1 MARGKRVR
9 EIGLW
14 SGWFTKDIDSQRYPL
29 VRLDRDEVVDG
40 GGSERG
46 RRRRRT
52 GMGRLC
58 GGVWTADNRKLP
70 GYLC

>member
-14 SGWFTKDIDSQRYPL
+14 SGWFAKDIDSQRYPL

-40 GGSERG
+40 GVRKGKEEEENGDGSVV
-46 RRRRRT
+46 RRRLDR
-52 GMGRLC
+52 G
-58 GGVWTADNRKLP
+58 
-70 GYLC
+70 

>member
-40 GGSERG
+40 GVRKGKEEEENGNGSVV
-46 RRRRRT
+46 RRRLDR
-52 GMGRLC
+52 G
-58 GGVWTADNRKLP
+58 
-70 GYLC
+70 

>member
-1 MARGKRVR
+1 MARVR

-40 GGSERG
+40 GVRKGKEEEENGDGSVV
-46 RRRRRT
+46 RRRLDR
-52 GMGRLC
+52 G
-58 GGVWTADNRKLP
+58 
-70 GYLC
+70 

>member
-1 MARGKRVR
+1 MVRVR

-40 GGSERG
+40 GVRKGKEEEENGDGSVV
-46 RRRRRT
+46 RRRLDR
-52 GMGRLC
+52 G
-58 GGVWTADNRKLP
+58 
-70 GYLC
+70 

>member
-1 MARGKRVR
+1 MKILRGIGGAKRVR

-40 GGSERG
+40 GVRKGKEEEENGDGSVV
-46 RRRRRT
+46 RRRLDR
-52 GMGRLC
+52 G
-58 GGVWTADNRKLP
+58 
-70 GYLC
+70 

>member
-40 GGSERG
+40 GVRKGKEEEENGDGSVVWRRLDRG
-46 RRRRRT
+46 
-52 GMGRLC
+52 
-58 GGVWTADNRKLP
+58 
-70 GYLC
+70 

>member
-1 MARGKRVR
+1 MRVR

-40 GGSERG
+40 GVRKGKEEEENGDGSVV
-46 RRRRRT
+46 RRRLDR
-52 GMGRLC
+52 G
-58 GGVWTADNRKLP
+58 
-70 GYLC
+70 

>member
-40 GGSERG
+40 GVRKEEENGDGSVV
-46 RRRRRT
+46 RRRLDR
-52 GMGRLC
+52 G
-58 GGVWTADNRKLP
+58 
-70 GYLC
+70 

>member
-40 GGSERG
+40 GVRKGKEEEENGDGSVV
-46 RRRRRT
+46 RRRLDR
-52 GMGRLC
+52 G
-58 GGVWTADNRKLP
+58 
-70 GYLC
+70 

>member
-1 MARGKRVR
+1 MAREKRVR

-40 GGSERG
+40 GVRKGKEEEENGDGSVV
-46 RRRRRT
+46 RRRLDR
-52 GMGRLC
+52 G
-58 GGVWTADNRKLP
+58 
-70 GYLC
+70 

>member
-29 VRLDRDEVVDG
+29 VRLDRDEVVDEG
-40 GGSERG
+40 VRKGKEEEENGDGSVV
-46 RRRRRT
+46 RRRLDR
-52 GMGRLC
+52 G
-58 GGVWTADNRKLP
+58 
-70 GYLC
+70 